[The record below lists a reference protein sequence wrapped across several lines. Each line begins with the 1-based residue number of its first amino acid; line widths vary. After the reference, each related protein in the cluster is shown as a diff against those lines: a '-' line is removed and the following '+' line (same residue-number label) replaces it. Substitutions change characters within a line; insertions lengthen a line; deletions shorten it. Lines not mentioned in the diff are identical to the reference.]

1 MALKHLDSL
10 LNVAVPSREEAVAL
24 GGVDVGEQG
33 RHRVVV
39 HEGVGRV
46 LFVGEGV
53 GHAQR
58 QLAWAKGGYQR
69 ARAKCFSDSAL

>member
-33 RHRVVV
+33 RHCVVV
-39 HEGVGRV
+39 HECWQGA
-46 LFVGEGV
+46 VGEGV
-53 GHAQR
+53 VAAR
-58 QLAWAKGGYQR
+58 QTCGERGYQR
-69 ARAKCFSDSAL
+69 APISVKCFSDSAL